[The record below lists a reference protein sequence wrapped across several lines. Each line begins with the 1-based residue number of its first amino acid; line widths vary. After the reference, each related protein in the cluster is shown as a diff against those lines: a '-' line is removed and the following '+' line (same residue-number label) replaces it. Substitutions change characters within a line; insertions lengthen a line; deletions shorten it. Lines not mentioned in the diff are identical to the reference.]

1 MQFDPGINHHDW
13 ESRWSSLEDDVR
25 TSPEEALPELADLA
39 QEMLAEAGYDITDPV
54 ARAGEEREVVT
65 EYLAAREIADL
76 VDAGQDV
83 DPGDVAS
90 AINGLTAIRDFVFS
104 FETGEP

>member
-1 MQFDPGINHHDW
+1 MESEPGIDRHDW
-13 ESRWSSLEDDVR
+13 GSRWSSLEDDVR
-25 TSPEEALPELADLA
+25 TSPEEALPELADLV
-39 QEMLAEAGYDITDPV
+39 EELLAEAGYDLADPV

-104 FETGEP
+104 FETGES